1 MDEHHTQT
9 YMDTVMNMIVDTD
22 MDTSQWVKE
31 PNL

>member
-9 YMDTVMNMIVDTD
+9 YMDTDMNMIVDTD